1 MLEECHV
8 RVTSLLI
15 TNNYVLIIEAIFILL
30 PESIIMS
37 LVWPVMYAYN
47 MKVSSHWLQP
57 PHIQCGGVRKNVR
70 NHT

>member
-15 TNNYVLIIEAIFILL
+15 VNNYALIIQAVFILL

-37 LVWPVMYAYN
+37 PVWPFMYAYN
-47 MKVSSHWLQP
+47 MEVSSRWL
-57 PHIQCGGVRKNVR
+57 
-70 NHT
+70 